1 MTDGNTHKTPNSK
14 TPDMK
19 NIAAAGLCAIG
30 ILGSLILKMS
40 GVISEPSLVTLIVFS
55 VLVGLFIA
63 YSHRVVKL
71 GVGSIELAKV
81 VETEQSIKTI
91 AWALLDV
98 IEKMFEHTRVLE
110 SFDQSVFDESVAKL
124 KRLIS

>member
-1 MTDGNTHKTPNSK
+1 MTGDNTHKTPNSK
-14 TPDMK
+14 TLDMK
-19 NIAAAGLCAIG
+19 IIAAASLCAIG

-71 GVGSIELAKV
+71 GVASIELAKV

-110 SFDQSVFDESVAKL
+110 SFDQNVFDESVAKL
-124 KRLIS
+124 KSLIS